1 MALPTVDRD
10 EWWQLTEPLDPA
22 ALSESTWH
30 GPGRAEALEA
40 AEASLIAAIGDPSV
54 VERLGPASAMLD
66 GVAPETMMPTRWREE
81 VGAVLVEA
89 IERGSETPASLL
101 ALGRIRMR

>member
-1 MALPTVDRD
+1 M
-10 EWWQLTEPLDPA
+10 
-22 ALSESTWH
+22 
-30 GPGRAEALEA
+30 
-40 AEASLIAAIGDPSV
+40 
-54 VERLGPASAMLD
+54 ERLGPASAMLD